1 MAMIVNS
8 LAPYR
13 VHLHQLIAAGIP
25 ELKLHTLVTHGP
37 AEFDWHM
44 ELPAAIHA
52 SFFGAGDSPLAR
64 ILRRPIYEWGKG
76 GRIINYLKSNDIR
89 AVIVLGY
96 RYMSYLRIIRY
107 CDQAGVPLFL
117 HNDSNIQNDRSMSS
131 AKRWLKTRL
140 YDWLMRQST
149 GIMSMGEYGDQFFI
163 RYGADPRRLYRVPC
177 TPDYES
183 FATVDA
189 NQLQRFR
196 QRFGLSCDR
205 KYLLYSGRLVGFK
218 RVDLLIDA
226 FAAIAAARPGWDLL
240 VAGDGPLAD
249 ELRRRVPASLGSRV
263 IWTGFLDREEPALAY
278 HAADVLVLSSDGE
291 PWALVIQEAMAAG
304 LAVISSHVSGAARE
318 LIEDGRSGRIFPAGD
333 RRELER
339 AILQVTDLGALA
351 QFKREARAAL
361 ARWRRRV
368 DPVAEVR
375 RAMVDCGALRIA
387 APQAIASIP

>member
-1 MAMIVNS
+1 MAMIVNV

-13 VHLHQLIAAGIP
+13 VNLHKLIAEGIP

-37 AEFDWHM
+37 AEFDWRM

-52 SFFGAGDSPLAR
+52 SFFGAGDSPQAR
-64 ILRRPIYEWGKG
+64 ILRRPLYEWGKG
-76 GRIINYLKSNDIR
+76 GRIIDYLKFNDIR

-96 RYMSYLRIIRY
+96 RYMSYVRVIRY
-107 CDQAGVPLFL
+107 CHQAGIPLFL
-117 HNDSNIQNDRSMSS
+117 HNDSNIQNDRNMSA
-131 AKRWLKTRL
+131 AKRWLKTL
-140 YDWLMRQST
+140 SYGWLLRQTT
-149 GIMSMGEYGDQFFI
+149 GIMSMGEYGDQFFV
-163 RYGADPRRLYRVPC
+163 RYGADPELLYRVPC

-183 FATVDA
+183 FAAVDA
-189 NQLQRFR
+189 DRLQRFR
-196 QRFGLSCDR
+196 QRFGLSPNR

-226 FAAIAAARPGWDLL
+226 FATISAARPDWDLL

-263 IWTGFLDREEPALAY
+263 IWTGFLDGEEPALAY
-278 HAADVLVLSSDGE
+278 HAADVLVLSSEGE

-304 LAVISSHVSGAARE
+304 MAVISSHVSGAARE

-333 RRELER
+333 RPELER
-339 AILQVTDLGALA
+339 AILQVTEPGALA
-351 QFKREARAAL
+351 QYKRESQIAL
-361 ARWRRRV
+361 AAWRRRV

-375 RAMVDCGALRIA
+375 RAMVDCGALHVAERQTTA
-387 APQAIASIP
+387 TMS